1 MIYTNEKNETGRR
14 KKGGGKRDGEVE
26 MVIKNI
32 ENKREY
38 I

>member
-26 MVIKNI
+26 MVIKI
-32 ENKREY
+32 
-38 I
+38 